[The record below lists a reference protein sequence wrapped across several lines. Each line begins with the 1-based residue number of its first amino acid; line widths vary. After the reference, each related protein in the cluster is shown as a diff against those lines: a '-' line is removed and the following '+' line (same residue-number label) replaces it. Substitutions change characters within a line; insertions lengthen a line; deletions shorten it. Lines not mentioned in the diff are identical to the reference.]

1 MSNLIIKFFRNIKLD
16 SWSLKGKD
24 KNSQKELNIFY
35 AGLENMKNYFCKI
48 AYNGSYEEKY
58 LGRLWIWNIF
68 RENLKRSENYSLTII
83 ETFYVLNKLFMAKS
97 DFIIPRWIS
106 AIIDISGTPPVFIKN
121 KSIKNDIRRI
131 NKNKLIYQLTREDS
145 QFDYFYYNMHK
156 PYINKVH
163 GDRAF
168 ICEYN
173 SIKKRFKNNADLLLI
188 KKENEF
194 IAGSMIFYK
203 KNQGNI
209 SYIGV
214 KDGNLDYVKNGA
226 IQAIFYFATIR
237 FKEKGFNNINFGLS
251 RPFLNDSIL
260 RYKKK
265 WHPRLVFK
273 KWTEK
278 VFLMKIGGETCEVN
292 NFLINNPFVYVEKN
306 NLNAAIFI
314 DDNQANTKERLD
326 RIYKYHNFS
335 GISKICI
342 YRFTGEGD
350 GRLIA
355 PTWKIN

>member
-1 MSNLIIKFFRNIKLD
+1 MSNLIIKIFRNIKVD
-16 SWSLKGKD
+16 SWSIKIREKD
-24 KNSQKELNIFY
+24 SQKELNIFY

-48 AYNGSYEEKY
+48 AFNCSYEEKY
-58 LGRLWIWNIF
+58 LGRLWIWDIF

-83 ETFYVLNKLFMAKS
+83 ETFYVLKKLFMAKS
-97 DFIIPRWIS
+97 DFVIPRWIS
-106 AIIDISGTPPVFIKN
+106 AIIDISGASPIFTKN

-156 PYINKVH
+156 PYINKIH

-173 SIKKRFKNNADLLLI
+173 LIKKRFKSNADLLLI

-194 IAGSMIFYK
+194 VAGSIFFYK
-203 KNQGNI
+203 KNQGSI

-214 KDGNLDYVKNGA
+214 KDGKLDYVKDGA
-226 IQAIFYFATIR
+226 IQAIFYFASILLKR
-237 FKEKGFNNINFGLS
+237 KGLKNINFGLS

-265 WHPRLVFK
+265 WYPHLAFK

-278 VFLMKIGGETCEVN
+278 VFLMKIGHKTCGLK
-292 NFLINNPFVYVEKN
+292 NFLINNPFIFIKENK
-306 NLNAAIFI
+306 LNAAIFI
-314 DDNQANTKERLD
+314 DDNQAPSKESLR
-326 RIYKYHNFS
+326 RIYKYHNFN

-342 YRFTGEGD
+342 FRFAGEGNA
-350 GRLIA
+350 RLIA
-355 PTWKIN
+355 PAWKIN